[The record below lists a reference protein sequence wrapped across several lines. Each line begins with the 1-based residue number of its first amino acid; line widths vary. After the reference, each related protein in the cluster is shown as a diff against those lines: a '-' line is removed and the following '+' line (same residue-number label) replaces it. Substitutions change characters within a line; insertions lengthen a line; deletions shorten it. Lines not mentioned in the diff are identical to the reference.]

1 MSSQSGI
8 QSNMQQN
15 RGQPPQQSSYFD
27 KIDKKLHQTRDML
40 KWMQDMLMQIRKDL
54 EWVGFRCIYE
64 IYNECWKI
72 ENQLPQ
78 NQIVQMQYSN
88 TISHMYNLTQFF
100 LNLDIKDLIDKL
112 LKYLVNKNQRD
123 SEKDKIMQIKQKYD
137 EIYISLY
144 SYECIVCYF
153 NENQVTQDFCRDIFQ
168 RFIKKRIPQAFNK
181 NQSIP
186 SLQNNDYQFHISKD
200 KEDNERERNFLTN
213 FDDINL
219 FHKLEVVKKDKVKT
233 SEIQVFQKAYEYLD
247 QLNSN
252 NNNEVK
258 PKCNLVYSVL
268 EKSLMVNDF
277 LERKHIES
285 DSQHPSILKMRIDD
299 PNESVTC
306 IEVSKSGN
314 VIMCGT
320 QDSQIYLFDV
330 GKFQNT
336 NSSNQ
341 SDIIFGEEN
350 QEQYNSNSVQIKFR
364 SKFIGHEDAITSI
377 SILYNENYFIS
388 ASIDLSIRL
397 WDVRLNVCLNIYKG
411 HLNTI
416 WNVKFARQG
425 YIFGSCSAD
434 KTAMLW
440 TTNRPQI
447 AKVLIGH
454 QKDVT
459 QIDFAENL
467 EYVITASLDNK
478 IKFWELKTG
487 VCALTLELNSPV
499 TCMHMSYSGYY
510 FITGQDNGDIRLWDL
525 HNLKLVQS
533 VNLQSLK
540 SRDPIYSVHIS
551 FDESTITVNTS
562 KYLAYYN
569 INQLNQI
576 QGQHLY
582 EEFDIGKEKYNQK
595 IEFNRF
601 TPIEPKEIFEL
612 PKIQTEKFIKSYMH
626 MRNFILAISKQT
638 I

>member
-1 MSSQSGI
+1 MSSQSNMQSI
-8 QSNMQQN
+8 NQVNRNQSQQQSNYLAFEKRYNQ
-15 RGQPPQQSSYFD
+15 
-27 KIDKKLHQTRDML
+27 IRDML
-40 KWMQDMLMQIRKDL
+40 RWMQDMLMQIRKDL
-54 EWVGFRCIYE
+54 EWVAFRCILELYRECWRYE
-64 IYNECWKI
+64 ITMWQQQQQQNLIIVNYMYSLS
-72 ENQLPQ
+72 QL
-78 NQIVQMQYSN
+78 
-88 TISHMYNLTQFF
+88 F

-112 LKYLVNKNQRD
+112 SKYLFNRNQ
-123 SEKDKIMQIKQKYD
+123 SEQENDKIKQINEKYS

-144 SYECIVCYF
+144 AYECIVCYF
-153 NENQVTQDFCRDIFQ
+153 NENQQTDSCRDIFQ
-168 RFIKKRIPQAFNK
+168 RFIKKRIPSAFNK

-186 SLQNNDYQFHISKD
+186 SLQNNDYQFHVPND

-233 SEIQVFQKAYEYLD
+233 SEIQVFQKAYEHLD

-268 EKSLMVNDF
+268 EKSLMVSDF

-299 PNESVTC
+299 PNQSVTC

-314 VIMCGT
+314 IIMCGT

-341 SDIIFGEEN
+341 SDIIFAEEN

-467 EYVITASLDNK
+467 EYVITAALDNK
-478 IKFWELKTG
+478 IKFWEMKAG

-525 HNLKLVQS
+525 HSQKLIQS

-569 INQLNQI
+569 INQLNSI

-582 EEFDIGKEKYNQK
+582 DEFDIGEEKYNQK